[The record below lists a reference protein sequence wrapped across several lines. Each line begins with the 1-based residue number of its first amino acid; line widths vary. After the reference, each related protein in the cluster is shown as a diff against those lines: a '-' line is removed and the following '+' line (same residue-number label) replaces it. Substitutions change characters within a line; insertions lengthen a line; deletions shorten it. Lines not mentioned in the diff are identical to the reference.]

1 MERPTPAGTI
11 SSWDESPEFMALQHP
26 TGIFTEV
33 CKITL
38 LKAHI
43 QIQAC
48 RSREGKKLEESIL
61 TQAQI

>member
-1 MERPTPAGTI
+1 
-11 SSWDESPEFMALQHP
+11 MALRHP
-26 TGIFTEV
+26 TEIFTEV

-48 RSREGKKLEESIL
+48 KSREEKKLEESIL
-61 TQAQI
+61 IQVQT